1 LFNDTYRADNRSI
14 RQQVLALSPVE
25 KAALREFLQWNAR
38 EENKYYRYDY
48 YSDNCATRLRDAL
61 NRVMG
66 GRLRVPL
73 NVPGDGRT
81 WRGETA
87 RLLASMLPLYAGIE
101 VALGRHADA
110 PLSKWDEEFLP
121 EHMATHYA
129 TTVVEDAAG
138 QRLRLVA
145 QDTMLFASTRMAL
158 PQEAP
163 DRVAMAA
170 LLGLTLAGLLAGL
183 ADARAQL
190 ARVMLA
196 FAVALWY
203 AIGGLL
209 GTALLLA
216 ATVTKHAPYMG
227 ANTTLLALQPLLL
240 VAAIVVPMAFWRGIA
255 SRAARGVSTLIAL
268 LALCGVAIQLVPS
281 LAQSSGVVLAVV
293 VPVHVAIALALWRL
307 DHARPAAANA

>member
-1 LFNDTYRADNRSI
+1 
-14 RQQVLALSPVE
+14 
-25 KAALREFLQWNAR
+25 
-38 EENKYYRYDY
+38 
-48 YSDNCATRLRDAL
+48 
-61 NRVMG
+61 
-66 GRLRVPL
+66 
-73 NVPGDGRT
+73 
-81 WRGETA
+81 
-87 RLLASMLPLYAGIE
+87 
-101 VALGRHADA
+101 
-110 PLSKWDEEFLP
+110 
-121 EHMATHYA
+121 
-129 TTVVEDAAG
+129 
-138 QRLRLVA
+138 
-145 QDTMLFASTRMAL
+145 MAL